1 MSAQQ
6 EQLERIRNKMQVLIK
21 QYQSIEK
28 ENERLKADIERKQAL
43 EHELKERTVVLE
55 QQLNIVKASSGQLDE
70 ASRKDLEK
78 QLNLYIKEIDR
89 CITMLN
95 D

>member
-1 MSAQQ
+1 MSAH
-6 EQLERIRNKMQVLIK
+6 EHLERIRNKMQVLIK

-28 ENERLKADIERKQAL
+28 ENEKLKADIEKKHAL
-43 EHELKERTVVLE
+43 EQELKERTLVLE

-70 ASRKDLEK
+70 ASKKDLEK

-95 D
+95 E